1 MGGEEELIISFLQ
14 FNILKSQITTCS
26 HFIRVDRKVRRK
38 GKGIDSD
45 RWQGDLSSPAASL
58 YKAT

>member
-1 MGGEEELIISFLQ
+1 MGGGGLIISFLQ
-14 FNILKSQITTCS
+14 FNSLKSHITTCS
-26 HFIRVDRKVRRK
+26 YFIHVDRKVRWE

-45 RWQGDLSSPAASL
+45 AGQEDLPSPAAFL